1 MKIDTL
7 ILSGGG
13 PSGIAYIGIFQALF
27 DQKILDENLSG
38 IDEIITTSVGILVA
52 IPLLLKYNLMVLREI
67 LINFDLPS
75 MLDIDNLSVNDLLFE
90 LGLFDTRSV
99 GTLIESFIKQ
109 KINRDDMTLQELYE
123 FNRIKLTV
131 KVHNC
136 SDQSVEYI
144 SHENYPDLSLIT
156 LAQMTVAVPIFF
168 KPVIYREKTYCDG
181 GLRGSFPIENCQ
193 SQNYLGLSIYG
204 AIGEFKENDESVIS
218 SLPILPHLFRLFC
231 DHPPIPNDP
240 RIIKVDVGLGLN
252 FEIDATDKIKIIENA
267 YNITISHLSTIE
279 S

>member
-13 PSGIAYIGIFQALF
+13 PSGIAYIGVFQALF
-27 DQKILDENLSG
+27 DQKILDEELSD
-38 IDEIITTSVGILVA
+38 IKELITTSVGILVA

-90 LGLFDTRSV
+90 LGLFDTRVIASM
-99 GTLIESFIKQ
+99 IKSFIKQ
-109 KINRDDMTLQELYE
+109 KLNRDDLTLQTLYE
-123 FNRIKLTV
+123 INRIKLTV
-131 KVHNC
+131 KVYNC
-136 SDQSVEYI
+136 SDQMIEYI

-156 LAQMTVAVPIFF
+156 LAQMTTAVPLFF
-168 KPVIYREKTYCDG
+168 KPVIYKEKTYCDG
-181 GLRGSFPIENCQ
+181 GLRGSFPIENCR
-193 SQNYLGLSIYG
+193 SQDYLGLSIYG
-204 AIGEFKENDESVIS
+204 AIGEFKENDDSVIS

-252 FEIDATDKIKIIENA
+252 FEIDGADKIKIIQDA